1 MDIRKLKEELF
12 SLYDKR
18 DELKSI
24 GSDNWKFYQDEIY
37 RKIREIENIE
47 RGIANPALAKLNAD
61 AKEFDRTHGIDEWG
75 DAGSRTGGNFYK
87 NLNGK

>member
-61 AKEFDRTHGIDEWG
+61 AKEFDRTHGIDE
-75 DAGSRTGGNFYK
+75 YK
-87 NLNGK
+87 DVRSEDISF